1 MARLHR
7 NNAAEWVM
15 TVVLWPFA
23 WIGQLLRGSRQ
34 IESTPPKKSRPAM
47 IEGLPPRTMN

>member
-7 NNAAEWVM
+7 NNAAEWMM
-15 TVVLWPFA
+15 TIVVWPIA
-23 WIGQLLRGSRQ
+23 WMMRLLRGNDKP
-34 IESTPPKKSRPAM
+34 TPPPKKSRQSM